1 MKMDRNKI
9 MWVVECCVLSLDNV
23 DKKVM
28 LEFGA
33 SEREAEMGIQL
44 CDYLKEKEIEVKITN
59 GY

>member
-1 MKMDRNKI
+1 MDRNKI

-33 SEREAEMGIQL
+33 SEREAEIGIQL

>member
-1 MKMDRNKI
+1 MDRNKI